1 MTSSQLKTQQE
12 SILHFWNVEIRSA
25 KDIHKATQIQIPM
38 RTIYNNL
45 KKLTLNTPV
54 ALPKRFLEKMFQI
67 LWTGQQIVLI

>member
-1 MTSSQLKTQQE
+1 MTCSQLKTQQE

-25 KDIHKATQIQIPM
+25 KDIHKATQIPM